1 MEPRTDQHSA
11 RRAILVVDGDVQI
24 RRLLELS
31 LRNAG
36 FDVRAVATATEALSA
51 VADQRPDLIVSDAR
65 LDGGPD
71 GFELCRQI
79 KKRTDGRSIAFVFL
93 AEQTVETKLRGV
105 EAGADDFL
113 AKPVYVQEVVAHARS
128 LLQRRERDRL
138 EALARGDEK
147 FVAGLDD
154 FPLVDLLGALEA
166 NHKSGVVV
174 LSSPVGARG
183 EIYFR
188 EGKVVDAEV
197 GRLSG
202 LDAVCR
208 LFSWS
213 QGRFEI
219 EWKSIRRK
227 DSVGKDPSALVMEAL
242 RRLDEWRRLL
252 SEVPALETVFEVDYH
267 LLAERLAEIP
277 DEVNGV
283 LRLFDGQR
291 SFMQVIDDC
300 GLPDLDALAVIGKLF
315 REHIIHDV
323 RSRPDSVSAPGADIE
338 GWLTEA
344 AGPFRMPPM
353 LPRRELFGPATEPA
367 PSVHGR
373 ATAPIEPLEE
383 LGREAI
389 VEERRERF
397 TDRLIAEG
405 ASVAPPPEPPPPP
418 ALAPET
424 TQLGVPAPPRVPVL
438 APETTQLGLGSP
450 VPALST
456 RPGFAAVTPAMVP
469 PPRVAREMPDVTP
482 SSRAT
487 PLGLAP
493 LGALGDGVPQPLLP
507 QSAAPA
513 IVIPPPAGQAAPPA
527 ASVVEPPP
535 VEQRPVAGEI
545 VARTPT
551 AKLFEAKAP
560 VIAEGAT
567 KRTTDLGFPAERQ
580 DESKAKAQ
588 AKADAKAKPE
598 PKADA
603 EAKADAEPKGDVE
616 EELDAEAEPAEAE
629 LDAEAEAKLDDV
641 APPRAAEAPVE
652 VSPAGDKSDPR
663 AFAPTAAAGEVV
675 AAPAKAPEIR
685 PAKKIILDADIEE
698 EPPPGASPRW
708 GRIALFTAGFG
719 GAIGLLFFVF
729 ASAGHKKK
737 EKAETTVEAV
747 APVEQP
753 AAAPVVA
760 AAPDAGASTPDAGAP
775 AVASSDEGA
784 AAGHAGGAHAAS
796 PRRAAHASPAADVEE
811 RMADPKVSR
820 AVTTEAP
827 QLLAACR
834 QAFTEKRAKDAETA
848 CVAAKD
854 ANPNSAEAC
863 ALLGHALFNRKKR
876 REALQWAE
884 RAIELDPRHADAYV
898 IIGGVKQAADDP
910 AAAKAA
916 YKKYLE
922 LAPNGQYAADLRAI
936 VDAL

>member
-51 VADQRPDLIVSDAR
+51 VGDQRPDLIVSDAR

-138 EALARGDEK
+138 ESLARGDEK

-174 LSSPVGARG
+174 LSSPAGARG

-227 DSVGKDPSALVMEAL
+227 DAVGREPSALVMEAL

-252 SEVPALETVFEVDYH
+252 SEVPALDTVFEVDYH

-300 GLPDLDALAVIGKLF
+300 GLPDLDALAVIGKLY

-353 LPRRELFGPATEPA
+353 LPRRELFGPASEPA
-367 PSVHGR
+367 PGVHGR

-383 LGREAI
+383 VGREAI

-405 ASVAPPPEPPPPP
+405 AGAPPPPVPP
-418 ALAPET
+418 APVLAPET

-438 APETTQLGLGSP
+438 APETTQLGLGQS

-469 PPRVAREMPDVTP
+469 PPRASREMPDVTP

-493 LGALGDGVPQPLLP
+493 VGAPGDGVPQPLLP

-513 IVIPPPAGQAAPPA
+513 IVIPPGPGQASPPA
-527 ASVVEPPP
+527 ESVAEPAP
-535 VEQRPVAGEI
+535 VDQRPVAGEI
-545 VARTPT
+545 VSRTPT
-551 AKLFEAKAP
+551 AKLFEAKAAL
-560 VIAEGAT
+560 IAEGAT

-580 DESKAKAQ
+580 DGSKAKTQ
-588 AKADAKAKPE
+588 AKSE
-598 PKADA
+598 GN
-603 EAKADAEPKGDVE
+603 ADAEPKGDAE
-616 EELDAEAEPAEAE
+616 GKPDAEPKGDAVGKPDAEPKGGAAAQPDTPVVAKAGDAAPQTEA
-629 LDAEAEAKLDDV
+629 
-641 APPRAAEAPVE
+641 
-652 VSPAGDKSDPR
+652 SPSGDKSDPR

-675 AAPAKAPEIR
+675 AEPAKAPELR
-685 PAKKIILDADIEE
+685 PAKKIILDADVAEE
-698 EPPPGASPRW
+698 LPSAAPPRW
-708 GRIALFTAGFG
+708 RRIALFTAGFG

-729 ASAGHKKK
+729 ASSGHKKK
-737 EKAETTVEAV
+737 EKAEN
-747 APVEQP
+747 P
-753 AAAPVVA
+753 VA
-760 AAPDAGASTPDAGAP
+760 AAVPSEQPVAQPVAPPVADAGAIVADAAP
-775 AVASSDEGA
+775 AVASSDESA
-784 AAGHAGGAHAAS
+784 AAGRAGAPHAAAPRHAG
-796 PRRAAHASPAADVEE
+796 HASPAADVEE

-820 AVTTEAP
+820 AVTAEAP

-848 CVAAKD
+848 CIAAKD

-898 IIGGVKQAADDP
+898 IIGGVKQAADD
-910 AAAKAA
+910 ADAAKAA

-936 VDAL
+936 VDSL